1 MVLLSKTMFAVEMS
15 MFANKTAMLT
25 LC

>member
-1 MVLLSKTMFAVEMS
+1 VLLSKTMFAVEMS